1 MGILRVIGTSTWHI
15 GSEKKEGQ
23 AKEEASP
30 SLPFQNGHSSAHNKP
45 TSALVHHSPGYDF
58 DMEYESTHAEMEKG
72 DWLSYLTYKQE
83 YPDEEAL
90 IASVTVE
97 EDRHCRSF
105 DGAILKTISI
115 FPKIQIQKLYLEE
128 N

>member
-1 MGILRVIGTSTWHI
+1 MGIQVHTTSRLLRWYII
-15 GSEKKEGQ
+15 
-23 AKEEASP
+23 P
-30 SLPFQNGHSSAHNKP
+30 LF
-45 TSALVHHSPGYDF
+45 YDF
-58 DMEYESTHAEMEKG
+58 HMEYESTHAEMEQG
-72 DWLSYLTYKQE
+72 GWLSYLNYKE
-83 YPDEEAL
+83 KYPDEEAL